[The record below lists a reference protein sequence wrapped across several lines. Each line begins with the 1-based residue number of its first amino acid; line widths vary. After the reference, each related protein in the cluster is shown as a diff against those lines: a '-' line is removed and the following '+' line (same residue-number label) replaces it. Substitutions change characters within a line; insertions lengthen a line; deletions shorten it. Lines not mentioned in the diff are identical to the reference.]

1 MLQGFHH
8 KLSYTWKPWGGNP
21 GVHPEWYSS
30 PCKDP
35 FTSQML
41 GELPVQISKFSLQ
54 KRVKPPEDSWVP
66 CPVNPLETLKATM
79 KATNFTR
86 LEGRAEPGL
95 HGFLALTG
103 CAVSPGIVWLSQM
116 WLSGKGVDIWV
127 ISRWRSSWPWK
138 MWRCYEAWLCGLQI
152 CKAAIRL
159 SSDIIYHG
167 WVAHLVSY
175 TVLFL
180 GLSQD

>member
-30 PCKDP
+30 PWGDP

-54 KRVKPPEDSWVP
+54 KRVTHPEDSWVP

-95 HGFLALTG
+95 HGLFGFNGLRRVSRHCVAFPDVAERKRRGYLSDQQMTEQLTLEDVEMLRSLALRL
-103 CAVSPGIVWLSQM
+103 ADLQ
-116 WLSGKGVDIWV
+116 SGYPLI
-127 ISRWRSSWPWK
+127 
-138 MWRCYEAWLCGLQI
+138 
-152 CKAAIRL
+152 
-159 SSDIIYHG
+159 
-167 WVAHLVSY
+167 
-175 TVLFL
+175 
-180 GLSQD
+180 